1 MQSLEPYNKL
11 ATNIKYNN
19 LENPYKAILITSTVM
34 DELKS
39 TICCNLAY
47 SLAINKKKVC
57 VVDLDLRKPVMHKA
71 FKISKENGIVEYV
84 DGSIT
89 KEELIKHTESGVDVI
104 TAGKNA
110 FNTLV
115 ILEHSKLKT
124 LIEELKKEYDY
135 VLLDTT
141 PVVATDCLVAAK
153 LADGI
158 IYNIAINT
166 AKKKNIQESIKTVK
180 TIGNTIIGIVVTK
193 AYLDSN
199 DKYYYNY
206 YKSND

>member
-1 MQSLEPYNKL
+1 MQKF
-11 ATNIKYNN
+11 
-19 LENPYKAILITSTVM
+19 
-34 DELKS
+34 
-39 TICCNLAY
+39 
-47 SLAINKKKVC
+47 
-57 VVDLDLRKPVMHKA
+57 VD
-71 FKISKENGIVEYV
+71 VEY
-84 DGSIT
+84 DHKPNDIEIY
-89 KEELIKHTESGVDVI
+89 KSGVDVI

-141 PVVATDCLVAAK
+141 PVVATDSLVAAK
-153 LADGI
+153 LVDGI

-180 TIGNTIIGIVVTK
+180 TIGNNIIGIVVTK